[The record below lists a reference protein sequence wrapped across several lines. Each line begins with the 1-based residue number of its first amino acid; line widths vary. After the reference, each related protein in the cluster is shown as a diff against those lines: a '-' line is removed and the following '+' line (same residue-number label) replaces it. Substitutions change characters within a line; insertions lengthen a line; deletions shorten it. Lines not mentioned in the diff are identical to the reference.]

1 MHAVL
6 QVQKDAP
13 VGLLLGTD
21 LLPHLGFAFLE
32 SGTETSWRNLLQGCP
47 WDKFTEKSN
56 RDSTDTSGSVTTN
69 QASSSQRDVKITI
82 TDCEAAEQEVERGK
96 LDQPPPDIVTG
107 DQTPITTGAVRLL
120 QAVRFPAQHKKMLR
134 VRVEGLQGYPLA
146 LFEPDPELTKARGLS
161 MPEALVELDENRC
174 ITLVL
179 ENATLEPT
187 RLKKGRIL
195 GYLHPTELI
204 LQPSIPEEVSDEI
217 TTDNEE
223 GVECSGEMTTTIAY
237 TEESAECCPLEARK
251 QRLMEML
258 HLNDCSLTAEQHI
271 QLETF
276 LQENEDVFALDSS
289 ELGSTDLV
297 KHTINTGDHPPIRQ
311 HFRRTPFALRAKVD
325 ELVQEM
331 LEQGIIQPSQS
342 PWGSP
347 IVLVR
352 KNDGTTRFCVDYRR
366 LNSVTKLDVFP
377 LPRID
382 DTLDMLSQSKQFT
395 TLDLASGYWQV
406 RMDPDSHMYGH
417 HCEVFTD
424 HVALKSL
431 LSTPQPSG
439 KLARWGMALQDLDLK
454 IQYRA
459 GKKNSNAD
467 ALSRYPMHKEESPTM
482 SSCQPFAVVAATSPP
497 KVPTKDGETPLS
509 ELQRQDRNLCEII
522 DYQKTGTLPQDEK
535 RAREMALTKS
545 QYTLLDGVL
554 YRVESDK
561 TLRIIPPE
569 SHRKVLWEEVH
580 SGMFGGHLRDAKIH
594 GQLSRHYWWPGIRA
608 DILRWCKS
616 CLTCA
621 SRHVGRAVRPL
632 LTPIPVAGA
641 FDRLGVDVIQF
652 PPSYNGNKYAVVFV
666 DYLTKWPEV
675 FAVPDQTALTI
686 AQLLVG
692 KIISRHGVPGELL
705 SDRGAAFL
713 SGLMEEVYRLMGI
726 HKVTTTAYHP
736 QTDGLVERFNR
747 TLTDMLAKNS
757 GGEWTELG

>member
-1 MHAVL
+1 MKSLRSFLGLASYYRRFVPNFSKTAAPLHLLTRKNTPFVWTPTSQQAIENLKILLTNAPVLAFPEFSEDFLLETDASGAGLGAVL
-6 QVQKDAP
+6 AQKQNGVVRPIAYASR
-13 VGLLLGTD
+13 T
-21 LLPHLGFAFLE
+21 
-32 SGTETSWRNLLQGCP
+32 LQQH
-47 WDKFTEKSN
+47 EKNYGIS
-56 RDSTDTSGSVTTN
+56 
-69 QASSSQRDVKITI
+69 
-82 TDCEAAEQEVERGK
+82 
-96 LDQPPPDIVTG
+96 
-107 DQTPITTGAVRLL
+107 
-120 QAVRFPAQHKKMLR
+120 
-134 VRVEGLQGYPLA
+134 
-146 LFEPDPELTKARGLS
+146 EL
-161 MPEALVELDENRC
+161 EAL
-174 ITLVL
+174 
-179 ENATLEPT
+179 
-187 RLKKGRIL
+187 
-195 GYLHPTELI
+195 
-204 LQPSIPEEVSDEI
+204 
-217 TTDNEE
+217 
-223 GVECSGEMTTTIAY
+223 GVAW
-237 TEESAECCPLEARK
+237 AAK
-251 QRLMEML
+251 
-258 HLNDCSLTAEQHI
+258 
-271 QLETF
+271 
-276 LQENEDVFALDSS
+276 
-289 ELGSTDLV
+289 
-297 KHTINTGDHPPIRQ
+297 
-311 HFRRTPFALRAKVD
+311 HFRHYL
-325 ELVQEM
+325 
-331 LEQGIIQPSQS
+331 
-342 PWGSP
+342 
-347 IVLVR
+347 
-352 KNDGTTRFCVDYRR
+352 
-366 LNSVTKLDVFP
+366 
-377 LPRID
+377 
-382 DTLDMLSQSKQFT
+382 
-395 TLDLASGYWQV
+395 
-406 RMDPDSHMYGH
+406 YGH

-535 RAREMALTKS
+535 RAHEMALTKS

-621 SRHVGRAVRPL
+621 SRHVGRAVRSL

-641 FDRLGVDVIQF
+641 FDRLGVEVIQF

-713 SGLMEEVYRLMGI
+713 SGLMEEVYRLIGI

-736 QTDGLVERFNR
+736 QTDGLVERFNC
-747 TLTDMLAKNS
+747 TLTDMLAK
-757 GGEWTELG
+757 TVELNGRNWDERLPYVLFAF